1 MGKASDVP
9 EQEKLS
15 MENPGATVSPER
27 WAPSIDERRNEL
39 ARSWT
44 GAPAPGSPEPQELE
58 FKPVNPD
65 VSQAGVEVGPDGR
78 VDLWKQYHNDEQAY
92 LKEAPGLMRDGYNL
106 PHNATS
112 EALYREMG
120 KRGMEMYQY
129 SDNTERKAMREALGL
144 SDGQPFPKKAD
155 EVAKLIMDADRREFN
170 APNATARELE
180 LKRAQQAWQRRYMEI
195 DTD

>member
-1 MGKASDVP
+1 MGKAGDVSD
-9 EQEKLS
+9 QEIS

-27 WAPSIDERRNEL
+27 WAPSIGERRNEL

-44 GAPAPGSPEPQELE
+44 GAPVPGAEPLELE
-58 FKPVNPD
+58 FMPVNPD
-65 VSQAGVEVGPDGR
+65 VSQTGVEVGPDGR
-78 VDLWKQYHNDEQAY
+78 VDLWKQYNNNEQAY

-112 EALYREMG
+112 EALYREMA

-155 EVAKLIMDADRREFN
+155 EVAKLLLDADRREFKS
-170 APNATARELE
+170 PDATPQQLE
-180 LKRAQQAWQRRYMEI
+180 LMRAKQAWQRRYMDI